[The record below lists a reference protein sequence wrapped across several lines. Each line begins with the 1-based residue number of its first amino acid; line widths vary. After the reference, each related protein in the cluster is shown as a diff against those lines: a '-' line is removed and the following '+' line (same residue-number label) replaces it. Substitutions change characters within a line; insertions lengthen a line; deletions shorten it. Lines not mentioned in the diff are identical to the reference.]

1 MPTVTQ
7 SIFPVMGNTADLT
20 VVGSD
25 HLIEY
30 AHSYLQQLEQLW
42 SRFIPTSE
50 ISQLNNAAG
59 KATKVSPHTIQLI
72 RYLIGAY
79 ESTNGAFDPTLL
91 PVLIN
96 IGYGSSLSHPERQS
110 LLHNESNWGIP
121 LSEIRID
128 EEKQQVQL
136 PAGLTLDPGGLGKGL
151 AADILA
157 TELIDRGAAGACVS
171 IGGDIRC
178 IGQSPHGEFWSIPIE
193 TPFATSETETVSFAQ
208 GGIATSWLHAKTWA
222 TPAGVQHHILNPKTR
237 LPLTSADSS
246 LVQTTVIANEAVWAE
261 IYATALLV
269 SGSEIIF
276 PIIDRL
282 GVAAQVID
290 HSGRVLVSKHWK
302 EFSL

>member
-7 SIFPVMGNTADLT
+7 SVFPVMGNTADVT
-20 VVGSD
+20 IVGGG
-25 HLIEY
+25 HLIEF
-30 AHSYLQQLEQLW
+30 ASFRLQQFEQLW
-42 SRFIPTSE
+42 SRFIPASE

-59 KATKVSPHTIQLI
+59 KATTVSPHTIRLVK
-72 RYLIGAY
+72 YLVSAY
-79 ESTNGAFDPTLL
+79 ETTNGAFDPTLL

-96 IGYGSSLSHPERQS
+96 IGYGSSLSHPEHQS
-110 LLHNESNWGIP
+110 LLHHENSWNIP

-151 AADILA
+151 AADMLA
-157 TELIDRGAAGACVS
+157 TELIDRGASGACVS

-178 IGQSPHGEFWSIPIE
+178 IGQSPQGDFWTIPIE
-193 TPFATSETETVSFAQ
+193 TPSATSELNTVSFRQ
-208 GGIATSWLHAKTWA
+208 GGIATSWIHAKTWE
-222 TPAGVQHHILNPKTR
+222 TPAGVQHHILNPKTK
-237 LPLTSADSS
+237 LPLTRADSS

-269 SGSEIIF
+269 SGSEIMF
-276 PIIDRL
+276 PIIDSL
-282 GVAAQVID
+282 GVAAQVIE
-290 HSGRVLVSKHWK
+290 HSGKVLVSKHWK

>member
-7 SIFPVMGNTADLT
+7 SVFPAMGNTADVT

-25 HLIEY
+25 HLIEF
-30 AHSYLQQLEQLW
+30 AHSLLQQLEQLW

-59 KATKVSPHTIQLI
+59 KVTKVSPHTIQLVK
-72 RYLIGAY
+72 YLVGAY

-110 LLHNESNWGIP
+110 LLHNESSWAIP

-136 PAGLTLDPGGLGKGL
+136 PVGLTLDPGGLGKGL

-157 TELIDRGAAGACVS
+157 TELINRGAAGACVS

-178 IGQSPHGEFWSIPIE
+178 IGQSPQGDFWTIPIE
-193 TPFATSETETVSFAQ
+193 TPFATSETGTISFTQ
-208 GGIATSWLHAKTWA
+208 GGIATSWLHAKTWS
-222 TPAGVQHHILNPKTR
+222 TPTGVQHHILNPKTR

-246 LVQTTVIANEAVWAE
+246 LIQTTVIANEAVWAE

-269 SGSEIIF
+269 SGSEIMF
-276 PIIDRL
+276 PIIDSF

-290 HSGRVLVSKHWK
+290 HSGKVLASKHWK
-302 EFSL
+302 EYSL

>member
-1 MPTVTQ
+1 MQ
-7 SIFPVMGNTADLT
+7 SVFPVMGNTADVT
-20 VVGSD
+20 VIGSD
-25 HLIEY
+25 HLIEF
-30 AHSYLQQLEQLW
+30 AHSLLQQLEQLW
-42 SRFIPTSE
+42 SRFISTSE
-50 ISQLNNAAG
+50 ISQLNNAGGNAI
-59 KATKVSPHTIQLI
+59 KVSPHTIQLVK
-72 RYLIGAY
+72 YLVGAY

-110 LLHNESNWGIP
+110 LLHNESSWGIP

-136 PAGLTLDPGGLGKGL
+136 PVGLTLDPGGLGKGL

-157 TELIDRGAAGACVS
+157 TELINSGAAGACVS

-178 IGQSPHGEFWSIPIE
+178 IGQSPQGDFWTIPIE
-193 TPFATSETETVSFAQ
+193 TPFATRETESISFAQ

-222 TPAGVQHHILNPKTR
+222 TPTGVQHHILNPKTK
-237 LPLTSADSS
+237 LPLASADSS
-246 LVQTTVIANEAVWAE
+246 LIQTTVIANEAVWAE

-269 SGSEIIF
+269 SGSEIMF
-276 PIIDRL
+276 PIIDSF

-290 HSGRVLVSKHWK
+290 HSGKVLVSKHWK
-302 EFSL
+302 EYSL

>member
-7 SIFPVMGNTADLT
+7 SVFPAMGNTADVT
-20 VVGSD
+20 VVGGD
-25 HLIEY
+25 HLIEF
-30 AHSYLQQLEQLW
+30 ASFRLQQLEHLW
-42 SRFIPTSE
+42 SRFISTSE

-59 KATKVSPHTIQLI
+59 KATTVSPHTIQLVK
-72 RYLIGAY
+72 YLVGAY

-96 IGYGSSLSHPERQS
+96 IGYGTSLSHPERQS
-110 LLHNESNWGIP
+110 ILHNESSWTIP

-151 AADILA
+151 AADMLA
-157 TELIDRGAAGACVS
+157 TELIDRGASGACVS
-171 IGGDIRC
+171 VGGDIRC
-178 IGQSPHGEFWSIPIE
+178 IGQSPQGDFWTIPIE
-193 TPFATSETETVSFAQ
+193 TPSTTNTLNTVSFRQ
-208 GGIATSWLHAKTWA
+208 GGIATSWIDAKTWE
-222 TPAGVQHHILNPKTR
+222 TPAGVQHHILNPKTK
-237 LPLTSADSS
+237 LPLTRADSS

-269 SGSEIIF
+269 SGAEIMF
-276 PIIDRL
+276 PIIDNL
-282 GVAAQVID
+282 GVAAQVIE
-290 HSGRVLVSKHWK
+290 HSGKVLVSKHWK